1 MKPSVHPPTWPLTLM
16 RFFIKDKYLEEIEGD
31 MEEIFF
37 ENVERF
43 SVRKARRLYAW
54 EMIRLL
60 RPILLRNMEFVTRS
74 RFGILENY
82 LKVSSR
88 GLVKHP
94 LTAFINLFGLA
105 AAVGFCVFAYGFAR
119 WTYNRDQFH
128 LNKDHVFLATFFA
141 SREGVLQEYGQSPR
155 PLAEL
160 LKQDFAQVK
169 KVARVEGRNVVVK
182 HQEAVFNE
190 RIRLVDPEF
199 LDMFTFP
206 LKWGVASS
214 IKDVNS
220 IILSESMSQKY
231 FGDENPL
238 GASLTVKFDKA
249 RSKEFKITGVAQKFP
264 AARSM
269 DFDFLI
275 NFDNIRTSEANYD
288 LHDWSAFLQ
297 ATFVQVADPADII
310 MIQQGMDP
318 YKQQQN
324 KAASEDFA
332 IESFGFEPLATLHL
346 RTDEI
351 RDDIFRAGSKDNV
364 TSIKF
369 LVVVCVLMLLLAS
382 FNYINIAIVSATKRL
397 KELGVRKSIG
407 ASRKA
412 VVIQFLAENLVVTSF
427 ALILGLLFGR
437 LAVIPWFESLWHFDM
452 GFKFD
457 DARLWIFLFALMVTT
472 TVISGIYPS
481 VYVSRFLPV
490 NILRGSIKFGQKNP
504 ATKVFLGLQLI
515 LASVFITSAV
525 LFTQNTDYLAHRS
538 WGYSNRDVL
547 YTLLPDELSWEQL
560 KTAMERNPLVQSLSG
575 SVHHVGRQEQPVVIH
590 FPSSQFEADLLAVD
604 ANYFETMGIQVISGR
619 GFDDHEGSDQQAV
632 VVNETMAN
640 NLKWDHPL
648 GQQFKIDSTEYT
660 VVGLVKDFHSSNF
673 FRRLKPI
680 VFKVGK
686 QNDFRYLS
694 MKVRQGSEH
703 EFFENLKKN
712 WAHLFPE
719 TPFNGG
725 FQEDSWGNYYAEIE
739 IHGHVW
745 RVFASVAVIL
755 ATLGL
760 YGLVTL
766 NVSGR
771 AREFS
776 IRKVLGADLRHIS
789 NTIFKQY
796 YGLFGV
802 ALIIGAPLSYLFIKA
817 VLDFAYTYHIPVTPW
832 AVVLASGILVLVL
845 ISTVS
850 TQVFKVFKNNPV
862 DGLKIE

>member
-1 MKPSVHPPTWPLTLM
+1 MKPSVHPPTWPLALM